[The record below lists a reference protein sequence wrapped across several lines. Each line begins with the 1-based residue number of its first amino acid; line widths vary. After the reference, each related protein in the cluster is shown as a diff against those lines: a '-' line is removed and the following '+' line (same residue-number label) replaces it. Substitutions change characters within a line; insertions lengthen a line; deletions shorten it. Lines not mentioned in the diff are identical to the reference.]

1 MCQECRY
8 CYHPA
13 MFDPTKALC
22 IYTGAY
28 APCTRVCVCV
38 YIYIYIH
45 VCVCGRTRLCLVC
58 VCVYVHVCVCARV
71 VSSFI
76 RSLRDAQV
84 FHDVGYWCS
93 CTCSYLGPSHIL
105 TLSLVER
112 KKKKKKFSGKKG
124 IGSKFPF
131 REITNHARLY
141 WRRWTIKIW
150 TIPIEDKKQD
160 VACKKKKENRF
171 LPVRRI
177 IFVMERGTVS

>member
-28 APCTRVCVCV
+28 APCTRVCV

-45 VCVCGRTRLCLVC
+45 VCVCGRTRLCLVRVC
-58 VCVYVHVCVCARV
+58 VCMYMYVCVCARV

-93 CTCSYLGPSHIL
+93 CTCSYLGSSHIL

-112 KKKKKKFSGKKG
+112 KKKKKKILWKERNRLEISISGDHKSRATILEEMDDKNLDD
-124 IGSKFPF
+124 S
-131 REITNHARLY
+131 Y
-141 WRRWTIKIW
+141 RR
-150 TIPIEDKKQD
+150 
-160 VACKKKKENRF
+160 
-171 LPVRRI
+171 
-177 IFVMERGTVS
+177 

>member
-1 MCQECRY
+1 MY
-8 CYHPA
+8 VY
-13 MFDPTKALC
+13 
-22 IYTGAY
+22 
-28 APCTRVCVCV
+28 V

-112 KKKKKKFSGKKG
+112 KKKKKKILWKERNRLEISISGDHKSRATILEEMDDKNLDD
-124 IGSKFPF
+124 S
-131 REITNHARLY
+131 Y
-141 WRRWTIKIW
+141 RR
-150 TIPIEDKKQD
+150 
-160 VACKKKKENRF
+160 
-171 LPVRRI
+171 
-177 IFVMERGTVS
+177 